1 MVSISFCNCI
11 CLLKKERGSIKYR
24 MLYWN
29 KTEFNIVGGT
39 FMALSVAQN
48 MLHTIGSTP
57 LVKLDR
63 LTENLEGNIYLCEV
77 RVFFTRAS

>member
-1 MVSISFCNCI
+1 
-11 CLLKKERGSIKYR
+11 
-24 MLYWN
+24 
-29 KTEFNIVGGT
+29 
-39 FMALSVAQN
+39 MALSVAQN